1 MSDVFLTCRLLF
13 GHRTDAEKYLLDDPL
28 VQISR
33 TVLTKRPKNFLSPGR
48 ELFSASEDALLSNPG
63 HFFLKVHDS
72 LEANLT
78 IVQLRGVQ
86 RKSLR

>member
-1 MSDVFLTCRLLF
+1 MSDVFLTCRLL
-13 GHRTDAEKYLLDDPL
+13 GRRTDAEKYCSTTRSFR
-28 VQISR
+28 QAG
-33 TVLTKRPKNFLSPGR
+33 VLTEGPKNFLSPGR

-63 HFFLKVHDS
+63 HFFLEIHDS